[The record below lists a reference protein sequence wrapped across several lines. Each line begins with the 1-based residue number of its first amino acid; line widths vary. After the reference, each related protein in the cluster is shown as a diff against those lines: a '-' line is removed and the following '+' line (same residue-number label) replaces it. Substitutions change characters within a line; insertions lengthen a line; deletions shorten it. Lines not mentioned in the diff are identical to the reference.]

1 MRLLDRYVLRNF
13 LEPLFLCCGAF
24 VGIWL
29 IFDLSSHG
37 AGFISEGASA
47 EQVFEFY
54 SCQLPQIALM
64 ALPVAIL
71 LALLFSL
78 SRMSRSNEIIG
89 MLGAG
94 VSLGRILL
102 PLMMAGL
109 AATAGCV
116 FLNYE
121 LAPQAEAL
129 KQQARDNI
137 RKARGAKARDEVNG
151 HLFRDR
157 LSARTWFVRKLKLGN
172 PVLEGVQ
179 VVAQDA
185 NGNPVRKWYAARAIH
200 EPVSGRWILQR
211 GMIVTLNTRGEVAE
225 NGIDNFEEEG
235 QRVIHDWPET
245 PWRIASSR
253 LDPQQLTIPELDEY
267 LQQNADFPGPQLAP
281 FSTTLWERWSLPFNC
296 LLVVFL
302 AGPLAIVYSRRGLM
316 QGISGAILLFFL
328 LTVSRSLFLALG
340 KGNRIDPLWAA
351 FGPQLAFLLLGL
363 LLLWMRS
370 ANRDFS
376 NLFALRR

>member
-13 LEPLFLCCGAF
+13 LEPLLLCCAAF

-47 EQVFEFY
+47 DQIIQFY

-78 SRMSRSNEIIG
+78 SKMSRSNEIIG

-94 VSLGRILL
+94 ISLGRILR
-102 PLMMAGL
+102 PLILAGV
-109 AATAGCV
+109 AATVGCMY
-116 FLNYE
+116 LNYE
-121 LAPQAEAL
+121 LAPQAEAM
-129 KQQARDNI
+129 KRQAMDNI
-137 RKARGAKARDEVNG
+137 RKSQGGRSRDEVHG

-157 LSARTWFVRKLKLGN
+157 LSSRTWFVRKLKLGS
-172 PVLEGVQ
+172 PILEGVQ
-179 VVAQDA
+179 VVVQDEG
-185 NGNPVRKWYAARAIH
+185 GNPVRKWYAARAIH

-211 GMIVTLNTRGEVAE
+211 GMIVSLSPQGEVIE

-235 QRVIHDWPET
+235 QRILTDWRET

-253 LDPQQLTIPELDEY
+253 LDPQQLTVPELDEY
-267 LQQNADFPGPQLAP
+267 LVQNADFPRSQLAP
-281 FSTTLWERWSLPFNC
+281 FQTTLWDRWALPCNC

-302 AGPLAIVYSRRGLM
+302 AGPLSIVYSRRGLM
-316 QGISGAILLFFL
+316 QGITGAILLFFL
-328 LTVSRSLFLALG
+328 LTVLRSLFLALG
-340 KGNRIDPLWAA
+340 KGEQVRPEIAA
-351 FGPQLAFLLLGL
+351 WGPQLAFLLLGL

-370 ANRDFS
+370 GNRDFS
-376 NLFALRR
+376 NLFSFRS